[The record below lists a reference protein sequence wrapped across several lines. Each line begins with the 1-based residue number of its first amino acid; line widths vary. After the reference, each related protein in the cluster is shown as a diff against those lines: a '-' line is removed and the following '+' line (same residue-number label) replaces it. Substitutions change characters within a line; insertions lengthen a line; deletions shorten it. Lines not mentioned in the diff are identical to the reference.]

1 MTKDIISEEFQYFTI
16 SPLRLVRSDKT
27 SRDSA
32 SASSGLVFSLVN
44 ATLQSEIILFLW
56 CVHDLNPIIQ
66 KFLKKCSPFK
76 KSHKSERNSSSNLL
90 SNVILYW
97 KKR

>member
-66 KFLKKCSPFK
+66 KFLKIRIKCSPLK
-76 KSHKSERNSSSNLL
+76 KSHKSERNS
-90 SNVILYW
+90 
-97 KKR
+97 

>member
-44 ATLQSEIILFLW
+44 ATLQSEII
-56 CVHDLNPIIQ
+56 
-66 KFLKKCSPFK
+66 
-76 KSHKSERNSSSNLL
+76 
-90 SNVILYW
+90 
-97 KKR
+97 